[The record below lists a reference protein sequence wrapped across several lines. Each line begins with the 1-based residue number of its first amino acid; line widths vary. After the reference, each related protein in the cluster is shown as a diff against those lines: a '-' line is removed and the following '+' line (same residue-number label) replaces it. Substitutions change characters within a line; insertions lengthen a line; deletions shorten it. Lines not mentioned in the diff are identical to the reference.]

1 LQVVTLA
8 AYTMYRG
15 QSPLPPAA
23 PPGRAIP
30 ETCADCQGRGCDY
43 CDGRGRILYRACPRC
58 GDVAWDLVNGRD
70 EAAGMACRIGCGYRW
85 AADDPGWLL
94 QRLPS

>member
-1 LQVVTLA
+1 VMTMA

-15 QSPLPPAA
+15 QSPVPPAA

-43 CDGRGRILYRACPRC
+43 CDGRGQILYRACPRC
-58 GDVAWDLVNGRD
+58 GDVAWDFVNGRD
-70 EAAGMACRIGCGYRW
+70 EAAGRVCRIGCGYQW
-85 AADDPGWLL
+85 TADDPGWLL